1 MNGTTNRTTGYVHGV
16 RGLLALLLSV
26 LPLTVWSAIAAD
38 HTAAAIGEQQ
48 AIGLALNRFEA
59 GKQAITVTNPRH
71 RAVFDRNGVQ
81 FIPAR
86 GPAWHWQLTR
96 LDGTQQV
103 VPIRS
108 AADTV
113 DFARDGLIERYLIK
127 ANTIEQRFVL
137 ERPWPQGRD
146 LVITGAIESK
156 GRMKSTTQGW
166 VWRDAAGVVSL
177 GQVTVF
183 DATGK
188 VLPARMQVTDTR
200 STIQVAAADLAGA
213 VYPVTIDPE
222 IGSNDFRIS
231 NMGPDGDVNY
241 EARLP
246 KVAFNAIAN
255 EYLVVWYGDDNT
267 APLVEGEYE
276 IFGQRIDAV
285 TGARLGA
292 NFRISDMGPDG
303 NTSFAAGQPD
313 VVWNATANE
322 YLVVW
327 QGDDDTAPLVDN
339 ENEIFGQ
346 RLDGATGA
354 EIGANDFRISD
365 MGPDGNTSFGASSP
379 VVAWNATANEYLVV
393 WQGDDDTAPLVD
405 NEREVFGQRLDAA
418 GLELGAND
426 FRLSDMGPDGDV
438 NYGAYDP
445 AVAFNA
451 TANEY
456 LVVWY
461 GDDNTAPLVD
471 GEYEIFG
478 QRLTAAGGAI
488 GTNDFRLS
496 DMGPDGDT
504 GYFAFNPAVAFNA
517 TADEYLVVWYG
528 TDNTA
533 PLVANE
539 NEIFGQRLDGT
550 GGELGANDFRISDMG
565 PNGNSNYSAYDPVV
579 AWNAIANEYLVV
591 WHGDDNTAPLVNG
604 EGEIFGQ
611 RLDAAG
617 GETGTNDFRLSDMG
631 PDGDANFYAADAAV
645 AWRSMTNE
653 YLVVWYGD
661 DDTGALVDDEN
672 EIFGQL
678 YRLFSSIPLAGGGG
692 GGGCTLNPAATRHD
706 PVIPLLML
714 IAAGC
719 LLRRRVRRQASLGS
733 TACG

>member
-1 MNGTTNRTTGYVHGV
+1 MTEALPDKVREALVAQIPMGYGADPWDVAQTVTVARDVLHEMDPLIPLGTV
-16 RGLLALLLSV
+16 RSLRDVWRASMVRQEFVLTLLAVFGAMALLL
-26 LPLTVWSAIAAD
+26 AAVGVYGV
-38 HTAAAIGEQQ
+38 TAQ
-48 AIGLALNRFEA
+48 A
-59 GKQAITVTNPRH
+59 
-71 RAVFDRNGVQ
+71 
-81 FIPAR
+81 
-86 GPAWHWQLTR
+86 TR
-96 LDGTQQV
+96 KRTQ
-103 VPIRS
+103 
-108 AADTV
+108 
-113 DFARDGLIERYLIK
+113 
-127 ANTIEQRFVL
+127 
-137 ERPWPQGRD
+137 
-146 LVITGAIESK
+146 
-156 GRMKSTTQGW
+156 
-166 VWRDAAGVVSL
+166 
-177 GQVTVF
+177 
-183 DATGK
+183 
-188 VLPARMQVTDTR
+188 
-200 STIQVAAADLAGA
+200 
-213 VYPVTIDPE
+213 E
-222 IGSNDFRIS
+222 IGIR
-231 NMGPDGDVNY
+231 MAVG
-241 EARLP
+241 ARRHHILLQ
-246 KVAFNAIAN
+246 F
-255 EYLVVWYGDDNT
+255 
-267 APLVEGEYE
+267 LVE
-276 IFGQRIDAV
+276 AV
-285 TGARLGA
+285 
-292 NFRISDMGPDG
+292 
-303 NTSFAAGQPD
+303 
-313 VVWNATANE
+313 V
-322 YLVVW
+322 
-327 QGDDDTAPLVDN
+327 
-339 ENEIFGQ
+339 
-346 RLDGATGA
+346 
-354 EIGANDFRISD
+354 
-365 MGPDGNTSFGASSP
+365 
-379 VVAWNATANEYLVV
+379 
-393 WQGDDDTAPLVD
+393 
-405 NEREVFGQRLDAA
+405 
-418 GLELGAND
+418 
-426 FRLSDMGPDGDV
+426 LS
-438 NYGAYDP
+438 
-445 AVAFNA
+445 
-451 TANEY
+451 
-456 LVVWY
+456 
-461 GDDNTAPLVD
+461 
-471 GEYEIFG
+471 
-478 QRLTAAGGAI
+478 AAGGAI

>member
-16 RGLLALLLSV
+16 RGLLALLLAV
-26 LPLTVWSAIAAD
+26 LPLTVWSAIGAGHSAP
-38 HTAAAIGEQQ
+38 AIGEQQ
-48 AIGLALNRFEA
+48 AAGLALNRFEA
-59 GKQAITVTNPRH
+59 GRQAITVTNPRH
-71 RAVFDRNGVQ
+71 RAVFDRAGVH
-81 FIPAR
+81 FTPAR
-86 GPAWHWQLTR
+86 GPAWHWQLAR
-96 LDGTQQV
+96 PDGAWRAQV
-103 VPIRS
+103 APTRS

-113 DFARDGLIERYLIK
+113 DFARGGLIERYLIK
-127 ANTIEQRFVL
+127 ADTIEQRFVL

-156 GRMKSTTQGW
+156 GKMESTARGW
-166 VWRDAAGVVSL
+166 VWRDASGVVTL

-183 DATGK
+183 DATGR
-188 VLPARMQVTDTR
+188 VLPARMQVTDTY

-213 VYPVTIDPE
+213 AYPVTIDPE

-231 NMGPDGDVNY
+231 DMGPDGDINY

-246 KVAFNAIAN
+246 KVAYNAIAN

-267 APLVEGEYE
+267 ALLVDDEYE

-285 TGARLGA
+285 TGARIGS

-303 NTSFAAGQPD
+303 NTNFEAGQPD

-327 QGDDDTAPLVDN
+327 QGDDNTGMLVDN
-339 ENEIFGQ
+339 EFEIFGQ

-354 EIGANDFRISD
+354 EIGTNDFRISDMGPDGNTNFGAFRPVVAWNATDNEYLVVWTGDDNTGMLVDGENEIFGQRLSAAGGELGANDFRISD
-365 MGPDGNTSFGASSP
+365 MGPDGNTSYGAGDP
-379 VVAWNATANEYLVV
+379 AVAWNSTADEYLVT
-393 WQGDDDTAPLVD
+393 WSGDDDTAPLVN
-405 NEREVFGQRLDAA
+405 NEF
-418 GLELGAND
+418 
-426 FRLSDMGPDGDV
+426 
-438 NYGAYDP
+438 
-445 AVAFNA
+445 
-451 TANEY
+451 
-456 LVVWY
+456 
-461 GDDNTAPLVD
+461 
-471 GEYEIFG
+471 EIFG
-478 QRLTAAGGAI
+478 QRLNAAGAQI
-488 GTNDFRLS
+488 GSNDFRVS

-528 TDNTA
+528 DDNTGT
-533 PLVANE
+533 LVKFE

-550 GGELGANDFRISDMG
+550 GSELGANDFRISDLG
-565 PNGNSNYSAYDPVV
+565 PDGNTGYNAYDPVV
-579 AWNAIANEYLVV
+579 VWNALANEYLVV
-591 WHGDDNTAPLVNG
+591 WHGEDNTVPLVAG

-631 PDGDANFYAADAAV
+631 PDGDAGFYAADAAV
-645 AWRSMTNE
+645 AWRAMTNE

-661 DDTGALVDDEN
+661 DDTGPLVDDER

-678 YRLFSSIPLAGGGG
+678 YRLFSSIPVGAGGSGG
-692 GGGCTLNPAATRHD
+692 GGGCTLNTAATRLD
-706 PVIPLLML
+706 PVFPLLML

-719 LLRRRVRRQASLGS
+719 LLRRRVHR
-733 TACG
+733 